1 MRGVSVR
8 NCRGSRAILPV
19 SARTGADRIPAA
31 GRPAEVAG
39 PARVCDHALVSMTT
53 TITVGERGFWATKDA
68 FGAWMGY
75 LVEEIADRAPVL
87 LDPALSAL
95 AGKWRVAALVTDF
108 GADAGELS
116 DEQRSALRAIAA
128 AARARAET
136 VGDLSTE
143 QMRQWIILDDDP
155 VAGGWAANGILEL
168 ARILEVADGFIALLE
183 NRFPPNPSTG
193 AWLLGTGDGYQVVRY
208 RPEALTK
215 PRWPRNKT

>member
-1 MRGVSVR
+1 M
-8 NCRGSRAILPV
+8 
-19 SARTGADRIPAA
+19 SARPGADRIPSNGSAVQ
-31 GRPAEVAG
+31 VAG

-53 TITVGERGFWATKDA
+53 TIVVGERGFWATADA

-75 LVEEIADRAPVL
+75 LVEEIADRAPAL

-95 AGKWRVAALVTDF
+95 AEQWRVAAAVTDF

-116 DEQRSALRAIAA
+116 GEQRLALRAIAV

-155 VAGGWAANGILEL
+155 VAGGWAAYGTLEL
-168 ARILEVADGFIALLE
+168 ARILEVADGFIALLD
-183 NRFPPNPSTG
+183 NRFPPDPSTG
-193 AWLLGTGDGYQVVRY
+193 AWLLGTGDGYRVVRY
-208 RPEALTK
+208 RPEALTE
-215 PRWPRNKT
+215 PRWPRNES

>member
-1 MRGVSVR
+1 
-8 NCRGSRAILPV
+8 
-19 SARTGADRIPAA
+19 
-31 GRPAEVAG
+31 
-39 PARVCDHALVSMTT
+39 MTT

-75 LVEEIADRAPVL
+75 LVEEIADRAPAL
-87 LDPALSAL
+87 LDPALNAL
-95 AGKWRVAALVTDF
+95 AEQWRIAAVVTDF
-108 GADAGELS
+108 GADAGELC
-116 DEQRSALRAIAA
+116 DQPRSALRAIAV

-155 VAGGWAANGILEL
+155 VAGGWAANGTLQL

-183 NRFPPNPSTG
+183 NRFPPDPSTG
-193 AWLLGTGDGYQVVRY
+193 AWLLGAGGGYQVVRY

-215 PRWPRNKT
+215 PRFPRNKS